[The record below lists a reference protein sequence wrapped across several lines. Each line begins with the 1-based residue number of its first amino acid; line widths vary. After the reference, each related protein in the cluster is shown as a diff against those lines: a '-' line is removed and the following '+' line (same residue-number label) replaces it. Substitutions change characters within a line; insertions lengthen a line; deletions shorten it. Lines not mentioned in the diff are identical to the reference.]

1 MARRKIGPAYEKA
14 PSKRV
19 GDWFK
24 QVLPVA
30 ITSLVVATIFWFGLD
45 WSVDYLFNFL
55 ATSGDESIEKP
66 FCSNDDIWILLKLVG
81 SLGTMVVVAKMQTK

>member
-24 QVLPVA
+24 QVLPIA
-30 ITSLVVATIFWFGLD
+30 FASLLTAVIFWFGVD
-45 WSVDYLFNFL
+45 FSVDFLFNFL
-55 ATSGDESIEKP
+55 ATGGDESVEKP
-66 FCSNDDIWILLKLVG
+66 FCTNDDVWILLKIFG
-81 SLGTMVVVAKMQTK
+81 SLGTMVVVGKTQMK